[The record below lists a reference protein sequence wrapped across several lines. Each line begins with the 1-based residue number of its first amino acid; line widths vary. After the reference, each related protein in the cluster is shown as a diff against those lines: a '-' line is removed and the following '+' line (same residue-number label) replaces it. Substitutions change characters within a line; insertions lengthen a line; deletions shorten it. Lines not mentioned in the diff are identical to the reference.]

1 MGGNQRVAS
10 IELLRRNL
18 NKASPRRLVRLLGPL
33 SPRAF
38 FGVIQSLNRPEALV
52 RELRE
57 EDFYYLTKAL
67 SEEEAL
73 QLLSLASTKQLQH
86 CADLEFW
93 KKDMLYSD
101 GIAKWLDIFAQLP
114 IDQVQDLLTTL
125 DPELLVAMLHPFL
138 TVKTRNADVDYV
150 EESDTLPAYTLEDVF
165 YVDFPAPSLED
176 SLKAL
181 LEALYEAD
189 TNYYFTVMESLAC
202 GLSSDFEE
210 AALHFRRARLAE
222 KGFPCFEEAL
232 EIYQDSGVRHILAAS
247 PVAPR
252 DVESP
257 QYDDPDAAPL
267 AYPLKTIPAT
277 SLFRQCLDQLT
288 DSQDRDRISSE
299 LAHLANKIIVA
310 DSLDP
315 SLYEDLTKSLRKASG
330 YINIAL
336 QELGD
341 GEPAAATDLLI
352 NRHIETLFRYGFQS
366 ILSLR
371 REAMTFVRK
380 YEGGIENLGYPL
392 ATILRELFKKRP
404 LFAANVRGES
414 KPRDF
419 QDREEIIYIRRLLDD
434 SSLEQAWEDV

>member
-1 MGGNQRVAS
+1 MSGNQRVAP
-10 IELLRRNL
+10 IELLRENL
-18 NKASPRRLVRLLGPL
+18 NKASPRRLVRLLGAL

-38 FGVIQSLNRPEALV
+38 FGVIESLRRPEALV
-52 RELRE
+52 HELRE

-73 QLLSLASTKQLQH
+73 QLLSFASTKQLQH

-114 IDQVQDLLTTL
+114 IEQVQDLLSTL
-125 DPELLVAMLHPFL
+125 DPELVVAMLHPFL
-138 TVKTRNADVDYV
+138 TVKTRNTDVDYV
-150 EESDTLPAYTLEDVF
+150 EESDTLPAYTLENIF

-176 SLKAL
+176 PLKAL
-181 LEALYEAD
+181 LETLYEAD
-189 TNYYFTVMESLAC
+189 TNYYFTVMESLAY

-210 AALHFRRARLAE
+210 AALHFRQARLAE
-222 KGFPCFEEAL
+222 KGFPSFEEAI
-232 EIYQDSGVRHILAAS
+232 EIYQECGIRKMPATTPPALFDLQSQ
-247 PVAPR
+247 
-252 DVESP
+252 E
-257 QYDDPDAAPL
+257 DDDADTAPL
-267 AYPLKTIPAT
+267 VYPLKTIPST

-315 SLYEDLTKSLRKASG
+315 SLYDDLTRSLHKASG

-341 GEPAAATDLLI
+341 GEPGAATHLLI
-352 NRHIETLFRYGFQS
+352 NRHMETLFRYGFQS

-371 REAMTFVRK
+371 REAMTFIRK
-380 YEGGIENLGYPL
+380 YEGGIENLGHPL
-392 ATILRELFKKRP
+392 AAVLRELFKKRP

-419 QDREEIIYIRRLLDD
+419 QDREEIMYIRRLLDD
-434 SSLEQAWEDV
+434 SFLEQAWEDI